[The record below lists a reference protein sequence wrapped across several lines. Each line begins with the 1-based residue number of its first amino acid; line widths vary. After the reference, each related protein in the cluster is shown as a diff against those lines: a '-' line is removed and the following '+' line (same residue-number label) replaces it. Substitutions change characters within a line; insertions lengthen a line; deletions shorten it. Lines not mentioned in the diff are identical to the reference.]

1 MLGRELKSTERTEIL
16 PKRTFTAVGGGRCMC
31 VWRYSK
37 KWQNAIWPASSVYT
51 KTTSK
56 VILSQITIKIQVRRK
71 LIIDILD
78 PFGVSI
84 FSVIL
89 SPPAGLSTAGW
100 FASRS

>member
-1 MLGRELKSTERTEIL
+1 
-16 PKRTFTAVGGGRCMC
+16 MC
-31 VWRYSK
+31 NFIIHTSDSSK
-37 KWQNAIWPASSVYT
+37 TRRVETSVY
-51 KTTSK
+51 
-56 VILSQITIKIQVRRK
+56 VFREYHEFNIITIKSLLKIQVQRN